1 MRSNSGKLSSI
12 DLDRP
17 TVKFLI
23 FYFPFL
29 ILPMVWLELIP
40 PVGLHVSLVA
50 VWLAIVVLT
59 TEILYRYTATDP
71 EILRKIVHIGTG
83 NVILLAW
90 WLNIPAWIGIAA
102 AILASIV
109 ALLSYWLPLLPGVN
123 SVGRKSLGTFFYAIS
138 IGISIAWFW
147 PIASP
152 EYAAL
157 GILIM
162 AWGDGMA
169 ALIGQRFGRHPYQV
183 WGMNKSWEGSIAM
196 CSVSAIVSS
205 WILVSTHG
213 NHWQTWSIA
222 IAVALAATALETF
235 SKLGLDNLTV
245 PIGSAALAF
254 WLIS

>member
-1 MRSNSGKLSSI
+1 M
-12 DLDRP
+12 P
-17 TVKFLI
+17 
-23 FYFPFL
+23 
-29 ILPMVWLELIP
+29 WLELIP

-50 VWLAIVVLT
+50 AWLAIVVLT
-59 TEILYRYTATDP
+59 TETLYRYTTTNP

-90 WLNIPAWIGIAA
+90 WFNIPAWIGIAA
-102 AILASIV
+102 AIAASIV

-147 PIASP
+147 PSDAP

-169 ALIGQRFGRHPYQV
+169 ALVGQRFGCHFYQV
-183 WGMNKSWEGSIAM
+183 WGMKKSWEGSSAM
-196 CSVSAIVSS
+196 FVVSAIVSS
-205 WILVSTHG
+205 LILVGTHG
-213 NHWQTWSIA
+213 NVWQTWSIA
-222 IAVALAATALETF
+222 IAVAVAATILETF

-254 WLIS
+254 WFLDFRF

>member
-1 MRSNSGKLSSI
+1 MA
-12 DLDRP
+12 
-17 TVKFLI
+17 
-23 FYFPFL
+23 
-29 ILPMVWLELIP
+29 WLELIP
-40 PVGLHVSLVA
+40 PMGLHVSLVA
-50 VWLAIVVLT
+50 AWLAILVLT
-59 TEILYRYTATDP
+59 TETLYRYTATDP

-83 NVILLAW
+83 HVILLAW
-90 WLNIPAWIGIAA
+90 WLHIPAWIGIGS

-109 ALLSYWLPLLPGVN
+109 TLLSYWLPLLPGVN

-147 PIASP
+147 PIDSP

-169 ALIGQRFGRHPYQV
+169 ALIGQRFGRHPYQI
-183 WGMNKSWEGSIAM
+183 WGMKKSWEGSMAM
-196 CSVSAIVSS
+196 FLVSLTVSS
-205 WILVSTHG
+205 LILVSTHG
-213 NHWQTWSIA
+213 NSWQTWGVA
-222 IAVALAATALETF
+222 IAVALAATVLETF

-254 WLIS
+254 GLIVNS